1 MNLKK
6 NIGEKERTVR
16 ILVGL
21 SMLVATA
28 AGYITGGG
36 AIVASIA
43 AVILVA
49 TGLLHHCPL
58 YSVLGCS
65 NFDACPVEKK
75 GTEDKKPEN
84 TKE

>member
-36 AIVASIA
+36 AIVAAIA
-43 AVILVA
+43 SVILLA
-49 TGLLHHCPL
+49 TGLLNHCPL
-58 YSVLGCS
+58 YSALGCS
-65 NFDACPVEKK
+65 NFAACSTQK
-75 GTEDKKPEN
+75 GAEDTKPTE

>member
-21 SMLVATA
+21 CMLVATA
-28 AGYITGGG
+28 AGYISGGG
-36 AIVASIA
+36 AIVAAIA

-49 TGLLHHCPL
+49 TGLLNHCPL
-58 YSVLGCS
+58 YSVFGCS
-65 NFDACPVEKK
+65 NFDNCPVEK
-75 GTEDKKPEN
+75 GSEGKKSEEN
-84 TKE
+84 KQ